1 MVRDIGVVVTVSQLW
16 IASARI
22 KGNPDRTSIAS
33 IRLEEERDRCLGFVP
48 NFVIGMLG
56 GTTPIAVV
64 LGVYDGGRQR
74 SGVSR
79 NDVNSTSL
87 RGGLLWGGFSSPDAI
102 PLNITEST
110 SSSKLG
116 PIFTQ
121 VEERGRSP
129 SKRPTGSSSASPP
142 APEDAMASL
151 KAMLVHHQL
160 QHQNR

>member
-48 NFVIGMLG
+48 NFVVGMLG

-87 RGGLLWGGFSSPDAI
+87 RGGLLWGGLFFAQR
-102 PLNITEST
+102 N
-110 SSSKLG
+110 
-116 PIFTQ
+116 
-121 VEERGRSP
+121 
-129 SKRPTGSSSASPP
+129 PP
-142 APEDAMASL
+142 Q
-151 KAMLVHHQL
+151 HHGVYLLLLL
-160 QHQNR
+160 QTRTHTPF